1 MQSPIDDQL
10 VVFTGK
16 FTSTSAAIVFL
27 PNHYFLPLTNKLTI
41 FLDLGTNG
49 INWVTE
55 DCGANLRALNSGK
68 RIHEFHF
75 HPNQRSWA
83 LAAGWTSCA
92 DFADDEPCEIYKELY
107 ITKDL
112 GNSW

>member
-1 MQSPIDDQL
+1 MTDIGKVKKMMQSPVDDNL
-10 VVFTGK
+10 VVFT
-16 FTSTSAAIVFL
+16 
-27 PNHYFLPLTNKLTI
+27 
-41 FLDLGTNG
+41 GTNG

-55 DCGANLRALNSGK
+55 DCAANLRALNSGK
-68 RIHEFHF
+68 RIHEFQY
-75 HPNQRSWA
+75 HPKQRAWA